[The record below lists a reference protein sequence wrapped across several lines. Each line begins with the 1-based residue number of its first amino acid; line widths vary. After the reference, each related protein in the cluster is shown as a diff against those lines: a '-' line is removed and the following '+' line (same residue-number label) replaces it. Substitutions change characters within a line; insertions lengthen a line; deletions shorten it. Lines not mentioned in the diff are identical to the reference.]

1 MTEDAV
7 KARIEGLA
15 GHVTNI
21 TLTSDLEKTMV
32 DRVDSFYKLV
42 EVSSIIAGSTCSILP
57 EIFLCYNHNER

>member
-7 KARIEGLA
+7 KARIEDLV

-21 TLTSDLEKTMV
+21 IMLTSDLDKTMV

-42 EVSSIIAGSTCSILP
+42 EVSSIIAGSTCICTSVLAV
-57 EIFLCYNHNER
+57 YYQKY